1 MDNIDRRILSEL
13 QDNADLPMQELGD
26 RVGLS
31 HTPCWRRVKRL
42 EERGIVKRR
51 VALLDAEQLDLAVNV
66 FVNVSL
72 RRHQENALNR
82 FETAVQDV
90 PEVVECYSVSGETDF
105 LLRVVVA
112 DVTALRAPG
121 EGNARAPARS
131 RQPDLDVRAAA
142 SEVHDS
148 VAARLGARA
157 QRRWLAAS
165 TSCERQSKM
174 VLVGGCGTKAV
185 RLETSRRPTEPPGHW
200 QNRVQSNSSLPCKRM
215 ICWT

>member
-1 MDNIDRRILSEL
+1 MDTIDRRILSEL
-13 QDNADLPMQELGD
+13 QDNADLSMQELGD

-112 DVTALRAPG
+112 DVTAYEHLVKATLVHLPEVGNLTSTFALRQVKYTTA
-121 EGNARAPARS
+121 
-131 RQPDLDVRAAA
+131 
-142 SEVHDS
+142 
-148 VAARLGARA
+148 
-157 QRRWLAAS
+157 
-165 TSCERQSKM
+165 
-174 VLVGGCGTKAV
+174 
-185 RLETSRRPTEPPGHW
+185 
-200 QNRVQSNSSLPCKRM
+200 LPLP
-215 ICWT
+215 

>member
-1 MDNIDRRILSEL
+1 MDTIDRRILSEL
-13 QDNADLPMQELGD
+13 QDNADLSMQELGD
-26 RVGLS
+26 RIGLS

-42 EERGIVKRR
+42 EERGVVKRR

-112 DVTALRAPG
+112 DVTAYERLVKATLPSISACRTATFPSVPISKRR
-121 EGNARAPARS
+121 NS
-131 RQPDLDVRAAA
+131 RGLTGSVQVVRNV
-142 SEVHDS
+142 S
-148 VAARLGARA
+148 
-157 QRRWLAAS
+157 
-165 TSCERQSKM
+165 
-174 VLVGGCGTKAV
+174 
-185 RLETSRRPTEPPGHW
+185 
-200 QNRVQSNSSLPCKRM
+200 
-215 ICWT
+215 

>member
-1 MDNIDRRILSEL
+1 MDTIDRRILSEL
-13 QDNADLPMQELGD
+13 QYNADLSMQELGD

-112 DVTALRAPG
+112 DVTAYERLVKATLVHMPEVGNLTSTFALRQVKYTTA
-121 EGNARAPARS
+121 
-131 RQPDLDVRAAA
+131 
-142 SEVHDS
+142 
-148 VAARLGARA
+148 
-157 QRRWLAAS
+157 
-165 TSCERQSKM
+165 
-174 VLVGGCGTKAV
+174 
-185 RLETSRRPTEPPGHW
+185 
-200 QNRVQSNSSLPCKRM
+200 LPLP
-215 ICWT
+215 

>member
-1 MDNIDRRILSEL
+1 MATNRLMDLPMDNIDHRILSEL
-13 QDNADLPMQELGD
+13 QENADLPMQELGD

-42 EERGIVKRR
+42 EEQGIVKRR

-112 DVTALRAPG
+112 DVTAYERLVKATLVHLPEVGNLTSTFALRQVKYTTALP
-121 EGNARAPARS
+121 
-131 RQPDLDVRAAA
+131 
-142 SEVHDS
+142 
-148 VAARLGARA
+148 
-157 QRRWLAAS
+157 LA
-165 TSCERQSKM
+165 
-174 VLVGGCGTKAV
+174 
-185 RLETSRRPTEPPGHW
+185 
-200 QNRVQSNSSLPCKRM
+200 
-215 ICWT
+215 